1 MPLTQ
6 QRHMHPRR
14 SFLFAPGSKPDIF
27 PKALASGADIV
38 CVDLE
43 DAVAPALK
51 AAARAPSLAFLAG
64 TGGTPERALRLNP
77 VRSLEGARDL
87 AFLADHAP
95 IASGL
100 LVLTK
105 VDDPE
110 ELRIVDALLTEHGSG
125 LQVVPLIE
133 TARGLDKVMEI
144 AAAPRVA
151 SLLFGAVDLAAELG
165 IPVAREP
172 LLYAR
177 SRVVH
182 AAKRAGIGVFD
193 VPCLD
198 FRDLDGVRAE
208 SEVAKQ
214 LGFTGKAVLHPSN
227 VALVNAVFTPG
238 AAEIAAAEAI
248 IAAFKASPAGL
259 VVIDGKLIE
268 KPVVRAAERVIARAK
283 AMHA

>member
-6 QRHMHPRR
+6 KRHMHPRR
-14 SFLFAPGSKPDIF
+14 SFLFAPGSRPEIF
-27 PKALASGADIV
+27 QKALASGADVV

-64 TGGTPERALRLNP
+64 TAGTPERALRINP
-77 VRSLEGARDL
+77 VRSLDGARDL
-87 AFLADHAP
+87 ASLANHAP
-95 IASGL
+95 IATGL

-125 LQVVPLIE
+125 LGVIPLIE
-133 TARGLDKVMEI
+133 TARGLEAVMEI

-165 IPVAREP
+165 IAVSHEP

-182 AAKRAGIGVFD
+182 AAKRAGVGAFD
-193 VPCLD
+193 VPSLD
-198 FRDLDGVRAE
+198 FRNLEAVRSE
-208 SEVAKQ
+208 SEIAKQ
-214 LGFTGKAVLHPSN
+214 LGFTGKAVLHPTN
-227 VALVNAVFTPG
+227 VAVVNAVFTPT
-238 AAEIAAAEAI
+238 AAEIAAAESI
-248 IAAFKASPAGL
+248 VAAFKASPSGL
-259 VVIDGKLIE
+259 AVIDGKLIE
-268 KPVVRAAERVIARAK
+268 KPVFRAAERVVARALTTR
-283 AMHA
+283 A